1 MPDPVGDR
9 GKLGA
14 VMRLVERE
22 VEAYLDA
29 IDTALVRP
37 PGSSELPTSFP
48 SEGAGT
54 MRAVSELIAAAQ
66 DGATKVGGSALFPFR
81 HRWGDPRCA
90 RGRLAHVGGGPAG
103 LQLDQLAFCFTH

>member
-37 PGSSELPTSFP
+37 PGSGELPTSFP

-54 MRAVSELIAAAQ
+54 MRVLSELIAAAQ
-66 DGATKVGGSALFPFR
+66 DGATRSA
-81 HRWGDPRCA
+81 GPRYFHFVTD
-90 RGRLAHVGGGPAG
+90 G
-103 LQLDQLAFCFTH
+103 